1 MDTTKIV
8 KYLALLLLSA
18 PLTAMAQVKA
28 IDAQTAATLEHVEQ
42 LQLENQN
49 GAALKTLEAAIRAHA
64 DKPDDLAYLYAH
76 QSGIYVA
83 MDSLLLGKR
92 LLDSSMRYATDKA
105 AKAVAYRA
113 KAFLA
118 NYLNEPDEVVKDALT
133 GLAYLDGNEG
143 ELTTRYHLNYLLY
156 SAYSKWSDREK
167 MEKYILACAAYAQ
180 RIGKPNLLVNVNN
193 GLSSMYLADYRK
205 SGNRASLDSM
215 YHYLKRSFTI
225 QQEHAGE
232 VSGNTFAITCINLG
246 NFYLT
251 YSDAPA
257 AERERQAYFYLG
269 LAEKELE
276 QHRASAEKWVNVYGI
291 KSGFAL
297 GNGNILQAEKYLL
310 QGLSRIQQSD
320 QAHDKEAYTIFKH
333 LSDIAVKKQDYPA
346 ALNYQR
352 QAETRLRQILD
363 HEQIFNAQKLEIQY
377 ETEKKNEQ
385 LKLLTETASLRKRQS
400 YLYGGLALALL
411 IGLVFMF
418 SSYHFRL
425 RYSIEREKKLANE
438 KEEGERYAAM
448 QLKMEKEEQARLRA
462 EQELLEL
469 QRGRL
474 QKEALAN
481 SLIIEH
487 KNDMLNQI
495 RSQLK
500 TGDTHHVRKLLKE
513 EALLNADFEEVKLQ
527 VQELHPGFFNQL
539 TGKAVQKLTPLDLK
553 YCTYIYLKM
562 NSKQIAQALHVEVQ
576 SVRMF
581 KYRLKQKL
589 GLPRESDLEQFI
601 QQLGN

>member
-1 MDTTKIV
+1 MDTTKIIR
-8 KYLALLLLSA
+8 YLVLLLLA
-18 PLTAMAQVKA
+18 GPLTAMAQA
-28 IDAQTAATLEHVEQ
+28 IDAETAATLEKVER
-42 LQLENQN
+42 LQLENQT

-92 LLDSSMRYATDKA
+92 LLDSSMRYATDQA

-133 GLAYLDGNEG
+133 GLTYLNGNDG
-143 ELTTRYHLNYLLY
+143 ELITRYHLNYLLY
-156 SAYSKWSDREK
+156 RAYSKWGDREK
-167 MEKYILACAAYAQ
+167 MEKYILECAVYAQ
-180 RIGKPNLLVNVNN
+180 RIGRPNLLANVNN

-205 SGNRASLDSM
+205 SRDRASLDSM
-215 YHYLKRSFTI
+215 YHYLKQSFII
-225 QQEHAGE
+225 QQEHVGE

-269 LAEKELE
+269 LAEEELE

-297 GNGNILQAEKYLL
+297 SNGNILQAEKYLL

-320 QAHDKEAYTIFKH
+320 QAHDKEAYAIFKH

-346 ALNYQR
+346 ALNYQQ

-385 LKLLTETASLRKRQS
+385 LKLLTETASLRKRQN

-539 TGKAVQKLTPLDLK
+539 TGKSVQKLTPLDLK

-562 NSKQIAQALHVEVQ
+562 NAKQMAQALHVEVQ